1 MQSTLRH
8 PRRSLLV
15 LLAFLLLL
23 TTAQL
28 GPFRTAA
35 SAWVEHKCQPEWATM
50 KQVTGTGLDIIWR
63 CEPSWRLGS
72 NTIWNWVLYRFEPG
86 SVADDKKTVTWVYD
100 NTPPTLYRMGLN
112 AMVGRGRGGG
122 GAAGSVVITTLDGGN
137 LDRRIASRVIMQVST
152 AQGWATC
159 NDSGWREGPGARSW
173 WTSFINQGTEPDC
186 GNASY
191 RAQVWGRFFS
201 GLTNSW
207 ITRGPIYS
215 PSVSISGPCCA
226 SPTEPTISPG
236 PPVTD
241 PNAL

>member
-1 MQSTLRH
+1 MQPKLRH
-8 PRRSLLV
+8 LRKSLLV

-23 TTAQL
+23 TAAQL
-28 GPFRTAA
+28 GPFPTAA
-35 SAWVEHKCQPEWATM
+35 SAEPSKYCAPLWATM
-50 KQVTGTGLDIIWR
+50 KEVTGTGLDVVWR
-63 CEPSWRLGS
+63 CEPAVMG
-72 NTIWNWVLYRFEPG
+72 TVWVWVIYRFEPG
-86 SVADDKKTVTWVYD
+86 SAANDKRQVTWVFD

-112 AMVGRGRGGG
+112 AMVGRGHGGG

-173 WTSFINQGTEPDC
+173 WKSFINQGTQPDC
-186 GNASY
+186 GSASY

-201 GLTNSW
+201 GVTNSW

-215 PSVSISGPCCA
+215 PAVSISGPCCA
-226 SPTEPTISPG
+226 PPTEPTKTPG

-241 PNAL
+241 PNAP